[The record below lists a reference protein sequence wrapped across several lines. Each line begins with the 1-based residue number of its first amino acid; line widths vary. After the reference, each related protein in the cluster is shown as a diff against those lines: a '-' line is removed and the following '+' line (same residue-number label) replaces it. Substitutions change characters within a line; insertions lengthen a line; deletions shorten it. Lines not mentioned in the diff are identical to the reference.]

1 MKGKKEMKFRK
12 LLCIPILVS
21 VLFIGCH
28 LGNDSKDPNSVIDNQ
43 LADPN
48 SALNQAI
55 NVVDASANAVK
66 DAAPAAG
73 PYGWIAGLVATA
85 IASATGVYKVY
96 QKNAVI
102 KTDKTIVTAQQR
114 EMIMIRDV
122 TKAIV
127 KAVETV
133 GDVPLDNGNG
143 TLGKTVKDVVAQN
156 LEDSKLTMMGKAIIT
171 GLKETQKSS

>member
-1 MKGKKEMKFRK
+1 MKFRK

-21 VLFIGCH
+21 VLFIGCAI
-28 LGNDSKDPNSVIDNQ
+28 LDGQVEDPNS
-43 LADPN
+43 
-48 SALNQAI
+48 SLNQTVA
-55 NVVDASANAVK
+55 VVDVSANAVK

-102 KTDKTIVTAQQR
+102 KTDKNIVVRQQQ
-114 EMIMIRDV
+114 ETMMIRDV

-143 TLGKTVKDVVAQN
+143 TLGKTVKNVVAQN

-171 GLKETQKSS
+171 GLKESSTQKSS